1 MSNMDR
7 RRFLGLAGKISA
19 VGGLVYAL
27 GPSFG
32 SSVAF
37 GSVPEVIDPEKDK
50 NDFYSLITDHHRK
63 KGRVDRL
70 AESAGITKAELNS
83 LETELQSISLD
94 RMQDLFKQVEE
105 ERLEESGDD
114 LVTVVTVGL
123 KPRKQVH
130 RLFVEDSI
138 RRTYIPDEEKRP
150 VDMVECTFDGER
162 FPIVKNPTWFL
173 ATVDGVQANYE
184 VFYTT
189 QKTYNFNSKHDKF
202 YVIKQILEEGNKKQE
217 RTITLRVGN
226 YRGRYVSL
234 DSFEFLEDG
243 HTVVYRDFAG
253 GKNIS
258 NSDLIDPSD
267 IRIEDMDVLIGKWVK
282 ALSKPI
288 SKNRD
293 HMKEYISRLESMKKS
308 HLSEI
313 KATKSAIVNMKGRRS
328 KNLALGPSFTP
339 EEVITMGELFR
350 KTSLDVDEFL
360 ALRGAVN
367 SPSDFRAML
376 SSRGIK
382 YDKSYGSKIN
392 YAAPLNTYNYRGGV
406 CDELFGVFAFVFAGK
421 KDYDVY
427 TGGFYGTEGHAVG
440 VLHDKKTKSYY
451 FQSNMHLSSVPFSTK
466 QEAYE
471 AARVYSGYS
480 ANAKKDRLK
489 RVRFDQRWLDNN
501 KRAAKALDSRLMR

>member
-50 NDFYSLITDHHRK
+50 NDFYSLITDHHWK
-63 KGRVDRL
+63 KGRVETL

-83 LETELQSISLD
+83 LETELQNISLD

-105 ERLEESGDD
+105 ERLEESGEE
-114 LVTVVTVGL
+114 LVTIVEVGL
-123 KPRKQVH
+123 RPRKQVH

-150 VDMVECTFDGER
+150 VDKVECAFDGER
-162 FPIVKNPTWFL
+162 FPVVKNPTWFL

-184 VFYTT
+184 VFYTRN
-189 QKTYNFNSKHDKF
+189 KTDRYGNSGH
-202 YVIKQILEEGNKKQE
+202 YVIKQILEEGSKKQE
-217 RTITLRVGN
+217 RTITLTIGN
-226 YRGRYVSL
+226 YRGRYISL

-267 IRIEDMDVLIGKWVK
+267 IRREDMDVLIGKWVR

-288 SKNRD
+288 AKNRD
-293 HMKEYISRLESMKKS
+293 HMNEYISRLEAMKKS

-313 KATKSAIVNMKGRRS
+313 KATKSAIINMKGRRS

-367 SPSDFRAML
+367 SPTDFRAML

-382 YDKSYGSKIN
+382 YDKSYGKEIN

-421 KDYDVY
+421 NDYDVY
-427 TGGFYGTEGHAVG
+427 SGGFYGSEGHAVG
-440 VLHDKKTKSYY
+440 VLHDKKAGSYY

-471 AARVYSGYS
+471 AARTYSGYA
-480 ANAKKDRLK
+480 ANVKKDRLK
-489 RVRFDQRWLDNN
+489 RVRFDQKWVNN
-501 KRAAKALDSRLMR
+501 DKRAARALDSRLMR